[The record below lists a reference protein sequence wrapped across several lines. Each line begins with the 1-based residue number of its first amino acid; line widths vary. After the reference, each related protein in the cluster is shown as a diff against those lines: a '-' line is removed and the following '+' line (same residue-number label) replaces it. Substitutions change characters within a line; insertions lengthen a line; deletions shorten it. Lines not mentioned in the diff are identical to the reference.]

1 VAAALATLFALLG
14 ASSLGRAEPAS
25 EQGGFAQPTGAQVAG
40 FVVDPSGAPIAGAA
54 VRVEQAGIVSGV
66 TETSGNGQF
75 TFTAVAAGAAT
86 VFVTSADF
94 AEAAVRITVGADTP
108 TLHVVLQPAP
118 LGITV
123 TVTASRG
130 TERLAATPAS
140 TTVLTSAELLSSGGG
155 MVDDVLRNTPGFS
168 LNRRSSSRA
177 SPPPSQGVA
186 LRGIPGIGAS
196 RTLVLADGVPLNDPF
211 GGWVY
216 WDRIPLAAIDRVE
229 VLRGAAGDLY
239 GADAM
244 GGVIQILTFAPGQP
258 RLRAIVEGGT
268 QQTGRASVFG
278 GGQAQGWAATAAGEW
293 EDTGGFFRV
302 PPEDRGTVDKPM
314 TNDYR
319 TAFAT
324 LGYSARGWRAQGR
337 AGTYTAKRARG
348 TPLLVDNTTWHQFSG
363 EAAGPVAGGAWQV
376 RASGG
381 AQEFFNNFSAISS
394 NRNSERLTTDQ
405 TIPSTFA
412 IVGSQWARTWGSHVV
427 LIGGEGKHTQATVS
441 ETRYSL
447 LSVPSGPFFTGGDE
461 TSGSMY
467 GRTSLAASE
476 HVTIVLGARGDFWH
490 SSPRELTAPER
501 SVSLLSPNASL
512 AWQVSPAITVR
523 TAAYRAYRTPTLDE
537 LHRGSRQGDVL
548 TNPNPLLNP
557 ERLTGVEGSVR
568 WARPRASAR
577 VTGFFNHLEGMV
589 ANITLQVTP
598 SLITRQKQNV
608 DKSRAAGFEVES
620 DFRPVRSLTFN
631 ALAVFT
637 ASTFLEAP
645 LSTLA
650 GNRVPQMPRYQ
661 LGAGVTVAAPHAV
674 MLSMQAR
681 VTGAQ
686 FDDDQNKLELAAFR
700 VVDAYASRALDR
712 RLHAFVAVE
721 NLFNVEYDVGRTPNR
736 TVGLPRTVRG
746 GLRVFL
752 P

>member
-1 VAAALATLFALLG
+1 MGVSLLAAAFATLSAL
-14 ASSLGRAEPAS
+14 
-25 EQGGFAQPTGAQVAG
+25 TGLVI
-40 FVVDPSGAPIAGAA
+40 DPSGAPIAGAT
-54 VRVEQAGIVSGV
+54 VRVEQAGAVSAV
-66 TETSGNGQF
+66 TETGANGQF
-75 TFTAVAAGAAT
+75 TVNDVPDGAAT
-86 VFVTSADF
+86 VFVTSPDF
-94 AEAAVRITVGADTP
+94 AEATVDVTVAADTP
-108 TLHVVLQPAP
+108 ALRIVLQPAP
-118 LGITV
+118 LAITV

-130 TERLAATPAS
+130 TERLAPTPAS
-140 TTVLTSAELLSSGGG
+140 TTVLTSSELLASGGG

-196 RTLVLADGVPLNDPF
+196 RTLVLGDGLPLNDPF

-216 WDRIPLAAIDRVE
+216 WDRIPQAAIDRVE

-244 GGVIQILTFAPGQP
+244 GGVIQILTFTSGQP

-268 QQTGRASVFG
+268 QQTYRASVFG
-278 GGQAQGWAATAAGEW
+278 GGQSGGWAATAAGEW
-293 EDTGGFFRV
+293 ENSGGYVRV
-302 PPEDRGTVDKPM
+302 PPEDRGTVDQPM

-319 TAFAT
+319 TAFGT
-324 LGYSARGWRAQGR
+324 IGYSANGWRAQGR
-337 AGTYTAKRARG
+337 AGAYQANRARG
-348 TPLLVDNTTWHQFSG
+348 TPLLMDNTTWHQFSG
-363 EAAGPVAGGAWQV
+363 EVAGPVAGGAWQV

-381 AQEFFNNFSAISS
+381 TQEYFNNFSAISTD
-394 NRNSERLTTDQ
+394 RNSERLTTDQ

-412 IVGSQWARTWGSHVV
+412 SVSSQWARAWGSQVV
-427 LIGGEGKHTQATVS
+427 LIGGEGKHTQATEY

-447 LSVPSGPFFTGGDE
+447 QGAPSGPFLTGGDE

-467 GRTSLAASE
+467 GRTSLAASD
-476 HVTIVLGARGDFWH
+476 HLTIVLGARGDFWH
-490 SSPRELTAPER
+490 SSPRELSAPVR
-501 SVSLLSPNASL
+501 SVSLLSPTASL
-512 AWQVSPAITVR
+512 AWQISPEITVR

-548 TNPNPLLNP
+548 TNPNPLLDP
-557 ERLTGVEGSVR
+557 ERLTGVESSVR

-589 ANITLQVTP
+589 TNITLTVTP
-598 SLITRQKQNV
+598 TLITRQKENV
-608 DKSRAAGFEVES
+608 DKARAAGVEFES
-620 DFRPVRSLTFN
+620 DIRPSRSVTIN

-637 ASTFLEAP
+637 KSDFLEAP

-650 GNRVPQMPRYQ
+650 GNRVPQMPVYQ

-674 MLSMQAR
+674 TLAMQAR

-686 FDDDQNKLELAAFR
+686 FDDDQNKLELAAFW

-721 NLFNVEYDVGRTPNR
+721 NLFNVEYDVGKTPNR
-736 TVGLPRTVRG
+736 TIGLPRTVRG